1 LRQKLISS
9 INGLSFDTT
18 IKMSSLRFIAELFS
32 LLVTRL
38 TIFVTVLILNI
49 IILSFIFCSGSQSL
63 LGTNI
68 QSDSTS
74 LFPQDYFEFKEKTY
88 KIPFTD
94 LQLTLPSG
102 WKGINL
108 SSSILISPDS
118 LDIKTGENKEH
129 TPVFMMIGYFNLDSV
144 LKTYHAATLE
154 QYVQNMAKTTNCTIV
169 HQGPIRV
176 NGLDG
181 YKIRLNCESA
191 NGDVDNIYDYF
202 FISNSKVIF
211 IGLKGIN
218 PHFYR
223 DIENFEESV
232 NTIRAIDS
240 RSD

>member
-1 LRQKLISS
+1 
-9 INGLSFDTT
+9 
-18 IKMSSLRFIAELFS
+18 MSSLLFIAELFS

-181 YKIRLNCESA
+181 YKIRLNCESV
-191 NGDVDNIYDYF
+191 NGEVDNIYDYF

-223 DIENFEESV
+223 NIENFEESV

>member
-18 IKMSSLRFIAELFS
+18 IKMSSLLFIAELFS

-181 YKIRLNCESA
+181 YKIRLNCESV
-191 NGDVDNIYDYF
+191 NGEVDNIYDYF

-223 DIENFEESV
+223 NIENFEESV

>member
-1 LRQKLISS
+1 
-9 INGLSFDTT
+9 
-18 IKMSSLRFIAELFS
+18 MSSLLFVAEIFS
-32 LLVTRL
+32 LLVTRR
-38 TIFVTVLILNI
+38 TIFVTVLILSI
-49 IILSFIFCSGSQSL
+49 IILSFILCLDSQGL

-68 QSDSTS
+68 QSNSTS

-118 LDIKTGENKEH
+118 VDIKTGENKEDVH
-129 TPVFMMIGYFNLDSV
+129 VFMMIGYFNLDSV
-144 LKTYHAATLE
+144 LKMHNAVTLE
-154 QYVQNMAKTTNCTIV
+154 QYVQNMAKTTKCPIPY
-169 HQGPIRV
+169 QGPVRV

-181 YKIRLNCESA
+181 YKIRLNCESV
-191 NGDVDNIYDYF
+191 NGEVDNIYDYF
-202 FISNSKVIF
+202 FISNSKLIF

-218 PHFYR
+218 PDFHR
-223 DIENFEESV
+223 NIENFEESV